1 MTVIGYEHLRAAL
14 RLSAFPIRQ
23 PALIKP
29 VTRVQRTPTFVGI
42 PGHVAPQSER
52 LLDHILFALKHEG
65 VNLQVLAEAMP
76 RTPPEDLLTEI
87 QRTPNGG
94 YIRMACFLWESFT
107 GKSLDGAPGV
117 GGAAVDLFDPDRY
130 VTGPDQRNMRWR
142 VNFNGLGSMRY
153 CGTVEKTPAIE
164 HALRSDVLGR
174 ANAFLGTLGKPIL
187 DRTLAWAYLHETED
201 SFAIE
206 RETPSEEKARAFI
219 ALLHQAHNKRRLD
232 EHYLV
237 ELQNAT
243 VTNPLDKAP
252 AFRHEQNW
260 LSGPGRGAA
269 AVTYVP
275 PPPALA
281 QDLMEEIMRF
291 ANTVAGR
298 VDPIVAASVTSFGF
312 VFAHPF
318 GDGNGRLSRF
328 LFHHALCQSGKLP
341 NGLVLPVSV
350 AMKKHEIEYL
360 SALQAFSQP
369 ARERWTVQWIDAET
383 YSFAFNGSDSL
394 YRYWDATPSVE
405 FGFKMAG
412 QALDVELRSETQFL
426 ARYDAIVREVDAQVD
441 VRGSDLATLV
451 LGAIDNGDTISKRRR
466 DQFRLTVPEKTF
478 EIIEN
483 AVRKHAAAADDSL
496 EDEDARPEL

>member
-1 MTVIGYEHLRAAL
+1 MTAIGYEYLRTTL
-14 RLSAFPIRQ
+14 RLSAFQIPQ

-29 VTRVQRTPTFVGI
+29 VTRVERTPGFLGV
-42 PGHVAPQSER
+42 PGHVAPQTER
-52 LLDHILFALKHEG
+52 LLDHVLFALKHEG
-65 VNLQVLAEAMP
+65 VNLQVLAEALP
-76 RTPPEDLLTEI
+76 RLPPEDLLAEI

-94 YIRMACFLWESFT
+94 YIRMTCFLWETFT
-107 GKSLDGAPGV
+107 GKTLEGTPNV
-117 GGAAVDLFDPDRY
+117 GGAAVDLFDPERY

-142 VNFNGLGSMRY
+142 VNFNGLGSVRY
-153 CGTVEKTPAIE
+153 CATVERTPAIE
-164 HALRSDVLGR
+164 SAMRSDLLGR
-174 ANAFLGTLGKPIL
+174 ASTFLETLGKPIL

-206 RETPSEEKARAFI
+206 REIPSEEKARAFI
-219 ALLHQAHNKRRLD
+219 ALLHQAHNRRPLD
-232 EHYLV
+232 EDYLV

-275 PPPALA
+275 PPPALIP
-281 QDLMEEIMRF
+281 DLMDEVMRF
-291 ANTVAGR
+291 ANEASGR

-328 LFHHALCQSGKLP
+328 LFHHALCQSGRLP

-350 AMKKHEIEYL
+350 AMKKHEVEYL
-360 SALQAFSQP
+360 AALQAFSRP

-383 YSFAFNGSDSL
+383 YTFTFNGSEGL
-394 YRYWDATPSVE
+394 YRYWDATLGVE
-405 FGFKMAG
+405 FGFKMAEL
-412 QALDVELRSETQFL
+412 ALDAELRSETQFL
-426 ARYDAIVREVDAQVD
+426 ARYDAIVRAVNEQADI
-441 VRGSDLATLV
+441 RGSDLNTLV
-451 LGAIDNGDTISKRRR
+451 LSAIDNGGVVSKRRR
-466 DQFRLTVPEKTF
+466 DQFQFTVPETTF
-478 EIIEN
+478 AIIEE
-483 AVRKHAAAADDSL
+483 AVRNSEQATD
-496 EDEDARPEL
+496 DEDDVAHPRP